1 MKWQRI
7 SMLNYTIKRT
17 LWMIPLLIGISLI
30 SFFIM
35 HLAPGDITNNE
46 ASFNPKTSQESR
58 QKLREL
64 YNLDKPVIV
73 QYGLWLKRMVKLDFG
88 NSFASHRKPVFWQT
102 TDKDGNV
109 TKGMIQ
115 EALPITLLINIIGL
129 VIVLVLAIPLGIIA
143 ACKHMNWQDK
153 SITLFNFIGFSV
165 PGFWLSLMLMYWLG
179 VANDWF
185 PISGIRSLNHDS
197 LSTFGQ
203 IKDTLSHFFMP
214 VIIPS
219 VTGLASITLF
229 VKSGMLDVLHQ
240 DYITTARAKGLN
252 ENKVI
257 YTHALRNALL
267 PLITI
272 IGLSIPGLIGGS
284 VISEQIFA
292 IPGMGKLFYSAVMA
306 RDFPVVMGIL
316 TIGSALTLI
325 GNLIADI
332 AYAWADPRVRRGV
345 VKG

>member
-1 MKWQRI
+1 M
-7 SMLNYTIKRT
+7 
-17 LWMIPLLIGISLI
+17 LIGISLI

-46 ASFNPKTSQESR
+46 ASFNPKASEESR
-58 QKLREL
+58 QRLREM
-64 YNLDKPVIV
+64 YHLDKPVIV
-73 QYGLWLKRMVKLDFG
+73 QYGLWLKRLVKLDFG
-88 NSFASHRKPVFWQT
+88 NSFASHQKPVFWQT

-115 EALPITLLINIIGL
+115 EALPITLLINVLGL
-129 VIVLVLAIPLGIIA
+129 VITLSLAIPLGILA
-143 ACKHMNWQDK
+143 ARKYLGWQDK
-153 SITLFNFIGFSV
+153 SITLFNFIGFSI
-165 PGFWLSLMLMYWLG
+165 PGFWLSLLLMYWLG
-179 VANDWF
+179 VVNNWL
-185 PISGIRSLNHDS
+185 PISGIHSLNYDT
-197 LSTFGQ
+197 LGTWGK
-203 IKDTLSHFFMP
+203 IKDTFSHLLMP

-219 VTGLASITLF
+219 ITGLAGITLF
-229 VKSGMLDVLHQ
+229 VKNGMLDVLQQ

-252 ENKVI
+252 EHKVV

-272 IGLSIPGLIGGS
+272 VGLAIPGLIGGS
-284 VISEQIFA
+284 VIAETLFA
-292 IPGMGKLFYSAVMA
+292 IPGMGKLFFDSVTS

-325 GNLIADI
+325 GNLIADV

-345 VKG
+345 VQ

>member
-1 MKWQRI
+1 
-7 SMLNYTIKRT
+7 MLKYIIKRV

-35 HLAPGDITNNE
+35 HLAPGDITSNE
-46 ASFNPKTSQESR
+46 SAFNPKASEESR
-58 QKLREL
+58 QKLREM

-73 QYGLWLKRMVKLDFG
+73 QYGLWLKRLATLDFG
-88 NSFASHRKPVFWQT
+88 KSFASHQKPVFWQT

-109 TKGMIQ
+109 TKGLIQ
-115 EALPITLLINIIGL
+115 EALPITLMINLLGL
-129 VIVLVLAIPLGIIA
+129 AITLLLAIPLGIIA
-143 ACKHMNWQDK
+143 ARKYQGWQDR
-153 SITLFNFIGFSV
+153 SITLFNFVGFSI
-165 PGFWLSLMLMYWLG
+165 PGFWLSLLLMYWLG
-179 VANDWF
+179 VVNNWF
-185 PISGIRSLNHDS
+185 PISGLHSLNYDSLDTWGKLKDS
-197 LSTFGQ
+197 LSHLF
-203 IKDTLSHFFMP
+203 LP

-219 VTGLASITLF
+219 ITGLAGITLF
-229 VKSGMLDVLHQ
+229 VKNGMLDVLHQ

-252 ENKVI
+252 EHKVI

-284 VISEQIFA
+284 VIAETIFA
-292 IPGMGKLFYSAVMA
+292 IPGMGKLFYDAVLM

-316 TIGSALTLI
+316 TIGSALTLL
-325 GNLIADI
+325 GNLLADLM
-332 AYAWADPRVRRGV
+332 YAWADPRVRRGV